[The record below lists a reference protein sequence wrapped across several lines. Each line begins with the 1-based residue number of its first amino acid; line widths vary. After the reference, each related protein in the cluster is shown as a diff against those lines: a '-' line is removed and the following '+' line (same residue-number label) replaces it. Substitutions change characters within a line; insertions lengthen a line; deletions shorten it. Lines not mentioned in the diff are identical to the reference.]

1 MKKFA
6 RFYSD
11 GNTFW
16 ALVEGSNGYKV
27 INSIYNQSL
36 KIDQQPI
43 NINELKILAPFEGNK
58 VIGLGYNY
66 KGLVGERSHYDEPLI
81 FLKSP
86 DSVISHKADVIYP
99 EYCNK
104 IWIETELTIV
114 IGKRG
119 KNISLDQANDYI
131 LGYTCGNDI
140 TAENIYDR
148 DWHLAI
154 SKGLDTF
161 APIGPYLVQDID
173 TRDLKILSTINGR
186 VTQQSMTGDRILND
200 QECIALVSKYFT
212 LNPGDVIMTGTPAGA
227 RDAVVYPGDEVT
239 LSGEVVD
246 THTDHALV
254 SLKIRGEKKDEDGA
268 QSVVR
273 GNVLCKI
280 LS

>member
-6 RFYSD
+6 RFHSNRD
-11 GNTFW
+11 EFW
-16 ALVEGSNGYKV
+16 ALVEENKGYRV
-27 INSIYNQSL
+27 IDSIYSQSP
-36 KIDQQPI
+36 KIDHKPI
-43 NINELKILAPFEGNK
+43 DIRELRILAPFEGNK

-66 KGLVGERSHYDEPLI
+66 KGLVGERSHFDEPLI

-86 DSVISHKADVIYP
+86 ESVIPHKQDVIYP

-114 IGKRG
+114 IGKKG
-119 KNISLDQANDYI
+119 KNISLDQANDHI

-140 TAENIYDR
+140 TADNIYDR

-173 TRDLKILSTINGR
+173 TSNLKILISINGNI
-186 VTQQSMTGDRILND
+186 TQESMTSDRILND

-212 LNPGDVIMTGTPAGA
+212 LNPGDIIMTGTPAGA
-227 RDAVVYPGDEVT
+227 RDAVVSPGDEVVIQIENIGS
-239 LSGEVVD
+239 LRNSIISG
-246 THTDHALV
+246 
-254 SLKIRGEKKDEDGA
+254 
-268 QSVVR
+268 
-273 GNVLCKI
+273 
-280 LS
+280 